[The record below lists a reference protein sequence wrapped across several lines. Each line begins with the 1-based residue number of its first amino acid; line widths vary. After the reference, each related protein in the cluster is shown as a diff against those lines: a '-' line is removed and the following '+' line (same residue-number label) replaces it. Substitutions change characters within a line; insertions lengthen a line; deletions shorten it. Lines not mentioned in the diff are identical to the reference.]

1 MDISSNNNFI
11 SRSVVLLL
19 LCFTFN
25 GTSMASD
32 TIYAGRSL
40 PGSQTITSAGGIF
53 ELGFFT
59 PGNSRNYY
67 VGIWYKTLRP
77 RTVVWVANR
86 NQPASGSSPL
96 TLQLFRNGSLALLEQ
111 TKYTIWSTHSMS
123 AVSNSTM
130 AVLLDNGNLVIR
142 DELDS
147 SAVLWQSFDHPTDT
161 GLPGAKLGYNKLTKG
176 KLFPTP
182 WRNTQNPA
190 PGIFSFEIVQ
200 ARTSYSLFRNGSAA
214 SAFGDWPNAG
224 DISLLTFSIDGI
236 DKNGNYIPLVNLTS
250 VANENGSYLSHLSSF
265 IYSWG
270 GQLGQCTDDASC
282 GAFSICDSQNLPRCR
297 CLEGFEPKIPEDWD
311 FGGYSYGC
319 VRKTPF
325 QCSDVGNYKFL
336 GVPDVYYSQYSESLK
351 VKSIEECILAC
362 SRDCSITAFAYDND
376 CKIWKGDIFNPV
388 QVPSSL
394 TKLMDDR
401 KMHIRVA
408 DSTNKRSKGASPI
421 VQDSLVLFKYKDL
434 RIATENFLEKLGEGG
449 FGSVFKGILRNS
461 TDIAVKELKYLEQGE
476 KQFRAEVG
484 TIGAIYHINVVR
496 PWGFRTETSK
506 RLLVYEYMPN
516 GSLQSLFH
524 QENALMLDWNA
535 RYHIAVGTARGLAYL
550 HEECRDCIIHC
561 DIKPDNILLDA
572 EYSPKLADFGLAK
585 LVGRHHSR
593 VLTTMRGTVGY
604 LAPEWFSGEA
614 ITPKADVF
622 SYGMLLIEVITG
634 RRNREGLDEG
644 LENYRPLMV
653 ANVVNKGEDVGA
665 LLDYRLEGH
674 ADKDELAK
682 ACKVACWCI
691 QEDEKDRPT
700 MRQVVQILEGVS
712 DVNIPPIPQFL
723 QRLVQSPL
731 EDINHF
737 RTTSSS
743 GSWSCSDDQ
752 SAFQAKINNGETNI
766 HEDAPEGEHSP
777 SLCTR

>member
-1 MDISSNNNFI
+1 MAISSNNFI
-11 SRSVVLLL
+11 SQSVVLLL

-32 TIYAGRSL
+32 TIYAGHSL
-40 PGSQTITSAGGIF
+40 SGSQTITSAGGIF

-77 RTVVWVANR
+77 RTLVWVANR

-111 TKYTIWSTHSMS
+111 TKSTIWSTHSMS

-161 GLPGAKLGYNKLTKG
+161 RLPGAKLGYNKLTKG
-176 KLFPTP
+176 KLFLTP

-190 PGIFSFEIVQ
+190 PGIFFFEIVQ
-200 ARTSYSLFRNGSAA
+200 ARTSYSLFRNSSAA

-250 VANENGSYLSHLSSF
+250 VANENGSYLTYVPTYPHSF
-265 IYSWG
+265 VRYKLLINGRLKLYAGGETRDSWG

-376 CKIWKGDIFNPV
+376 CKIWKGDIFNLV

-408 DSTNKRSKGASPI
+408 DSTNKVKRKTTWIAIGVLAGFLSISTILMVFLKRKRSKGASPI

-434 RIATENFLEKLGEGG
+434 RRATENFSEKLGEGG

-461 TDIAVKELKYLEQGE
+461 TDIAVKVLKYLEQGE

-484 TIGAIYHINVVR
+484 TIGAIHHINVVR
-496 PWGFRTETSK
+496 LWGF
-506 RLLVYEYMPN
+506 
-516 GSLQSLFH
+516 
-524 QENALMLDWNA
+524 
-535 RYHIAVGTARGLAYL
+535 
-550 HEECRDCIIHC
+550 
-561 DIKPDNILLDA
+561 
-572 EYSPKLADFGLAK
+572 
-585 LVGRHHSR
+585 
-593 VLTTMRGTVGY
+593 
-604 LAPEWFSGEA
+604 
-614 ITPKADVF
+614 
-622 SYGMLLIEVITG
+622 
-634 RRNREGLDEG
+634 
-644 LENYRPLMV
+644 
-653 ANVVNKGEDVGA
+653 
-665 LLDYRLEGH
+665 
-674 ADKDELAK
+674 
-682 ACKVACWCI
+682 
-691 QEDEKDRPT
+691 
-700 MRQVVQILEGVS
+700 
-712 DVNIPPIPQFL
+712 
-723 QRLVQSPL
+723 
-731 EDINHF
+731 
-737 RTTSSS
+737 
-743 GSWSCSDDQ
+743 
-752 SAFQAKINNGETNI
+752 
-766 HEDAPEGEHSP
+766 
-777 SLCTR
+777 CT